1 MLDNR
6 WVIPYNPF
14 MSATF
19 GCHINVECAVS
30 FASVKYVSKYICK
43 GHDRA
48 TMQVNSNDEITR
60 FIDGRYLSPSQSV
73 WRILQFHIHEQ
84 HPLITR
90 LQVHL
95 PGQHLVTFDPDEDPQ
110 SVLERAA
117 NERTTLTAFFAANMD
132 AGTLGIEARK
142 YTYPE
147 FPQHFTWKAQT
158 KSWETRKR
166 GFALSRMY
174 YVGLTAGERFYLR
187 TLLTVVKGPKSF
199 QDLRTFRGTTYPT
212 FCDACI
218 ARGLLEN
225 DGEWQQCLEEASAM
239 QTGHQLRQLFATILN
254 FCSPTNPAMLW
265 ANFRQH
271 ICDDLRHRLMTFTNQ
286 RDNITDDEVFDFGL
300 YLLNGALEKLGTSLQ
315 NFDMP
320 QPLRN
325 WGVEAEN
332 RYIAEHSL
340 SYNRDDEQIQAAA
353 HIPLLNQEQKD
364 AFS

>member
-1 MLDNR
+1 
-6 WVIPYNPF
+6 
-14 MSATF
+14 
-19 GCHINVECAVS
+19 
-30 FASVKYVSKYICK
+30 
-43 GHDRA
+43 
-48 TMQVNSNDEITR
+48 
-60 FIDGRYLSPSQSV
+60 
-73 WRILQFHIHEQ
+73 LQFHIHEQ
-84 HPLITR
+84 HPSITR

-95 PGQHLVTFDPDEDPQ
+95 PGQHQVTFDSDEDPQ

-158 KSWETRKR
+158 KSWETRER
-166 GFALSRMY
+166 GFALGRMY
-174 YVGLTAGERFYLR
+174 YVGLAAGERFYLR

-212 FCDACI
+212 FHDACM

-239 QTGHQLRQLFATILN
+239 QTGHQLHQLFATILN

-271 ICDDLRHRLMTFTNQ
+271 ICDDLQH
-286 RDNITDDEVFDFGL
+286 
-300 YLLNGALEKLGTSLQ
+300 
-315 NFDMP
+315 
-320 QPLRN
+320 
-325 WGVEAEN
+325 
-332 RYIAEHSL
+332 
-340 SYNRDDEQIQAAA
+340 
-353 HIPLLNQEQKD
+353 
-364 AFS
+364 